1 MTEVCS
7 VADPDPAGSV
17 SFFWIWIRIKNRAES
32 LSYSANCD
40 PWSLKSNKNFC
51 KTILQKLI
59 MADFKWI
66 VSRDLR
72 SPQLFLPNQPDMDP
86 LAGPIMRWLNNFLHI
101 MILVYRL

>member
-17 SFFWIWIRIKNRAES
+17 SFLWIWIRIKNRAES

-66 VSRDLR
+66 VSGDLR
-72 SPQLFLPNQPDMDP
+72 SPQS
-86 LAGPIMRWLNNFLHI
+86 AGYGSSCRSVHEMVKQFSPHYDISI
-101 MILVYRL
+101 

>member
-17 SFFWIWIRIKNRAES
+17 SFFWIWIRSKNRAES

-72 SPQLFLPNQPDMDP
+72 SPQS
-86 LAGPIMRWLNNFLHI
+86 AGYGSSCRSDHEMVKQFSPHYDISI
-101 MILVYRL
+101 